1 MIKRAKAAYTLL
13 QKGKAVADP
22 AKWKSHQITATA
34 LTGVIWAALQDA
46 EVFGYAIP
54 VDEQTVDSIAVG
66 ILALVNW
73 VLTLSTSE
81 KVGLQSRD

>member
-13 QKGKAVADP
+13 QIGKAVADP

-34 LTGVIWAALQDA
+34 LTGVIWAALQVA

-81 KVGLQSRD
+81 KVGLQSGN

>member
-34 LTGVIWAALQDA
+34 LTGVIWAALQVA

-73 VLTLSTSE
+73 VLTLSTSD
-81 KVGLQSRD
+81 KVGLQSGD